1 MTSQSVLPSTNSR
14 TMPTFSSEPR
24 KAVMFLWRVTVVY
37 TRSSARNWVVTSL
50 ALDCISPLISSWTT
64 FGFLTC
70 RCYLTD
76 NDQGYTPAFSLLRCG
91 IYVSQEHIHYNIKL
105 K

>member
-64 FGFLTC
+64 LGFLTTH
-70 RCYLTD
+70 LKSSEAE
-76 NDQGYTPAFSLLRCG
+76 PAAHGGRFCVGLG
-91 IYVSQEHIHYNIKL
+91 GAQ
-105 K
+105 